1 MREIVVDNFAGGGD
15 TIGMKVR
22 RGINW
27 TSLLGENCWQWDSAK
42 SLEDGDEYSFYEAV
56 IDGLEYAV
64 RCWARVCDGPKGYD
78 ASGDY
83 GVAWIECDLSE
94 YTSREYY
101 GYSDAQEIMYAID
114 HAETNL
120 LKCGIPFVDGYRF
133 HGKTAYNKAR
143 RNKTIRRKLG
153 LNERVKE

>member
-1 MREIVVDNFAGGGD
+1 MGTKESNV
-15 TIGMKVR
+15 
-22 RGINW
+22 INW
-27 TSLLGENCWQWDSAK
+27 TRLLGENGWQWDSEK
-42 SLEDGDEYSFYEAV
+42 SLSYNDGDEYSFYEAV

-64 RCWARVCDGPKGYD
+64 RCWARVSDGPKGYG

-101 GYSDAQEIMYAID
+101 GYSDALEIMYAID

-120 LKCGIPFVDGYRF
+120 LKCGIPFTDGYRF
-133 HGKTAYNKAR
+133 HGKTAHNKAR
-143 RNKTIRRKLG
+143 RNVTLRRRLG
-153 LNERVKE
+153 LNVEVK

>member
-1 MREIVVDNFAGGGD
+1 MADRGD
-15 TIGMKVR
+15 
-22 RGINW
+22 INW
-27 TSLLGENCWQWDSAK
+27 CSLLGENGWQWDSEK
-42 SLEDGDEYSFYEAV
+42 SMLDGDEYSFYEAV
-56 IDGLEYAV
+56 IDGFDYAV
-64 RCWARVCDGPKGYD
+64 RCWARVCDGPKGYR

-101 GYSDAQEIMYAID
+101 GYSDALEIMYAID

-120 LKCGIPFVDGYRF
+120 LKCGIPFTDGYRF

-143 RNKTIRRKLG
+143 RNATIRKKMG
-153 LNERVKE
+153 LSAREA

>member
-1 MREIVVDNFAGGGD
+1 MGLKERD
-15 TIGMKVR
+15 
-22 RGINW
+22 GINW
-27 TSLLGENCWQWDSAK
+27 TRLLGENGWQWDSAK
-42 SLEDGDEYSFYEAV
+42 SYIEGDEYSFYEAK
-56 IDGLEYAV
+56 IDGFEYTV
-64 RCWARVCDGPKGYD
+64 GCWSRVSDSPKGYD

-101 GYSDAQEIMYAID
+101 GYSDALEIMYAID

-120 LKCGIPFVDGYRF
+120 LKCGIPFTDGYRF

-143 RNKTIRRKLG
+143 RNAAIRRKLG
-153 LNERVKE
+153 LGERVKE